1 MHVVIGGCGRVGAA
15 LTVSLTRQGH
25 TVAVIDKNGRAF
37 ERLPPEFEGQTFV
50 GLVFDRES
58 LESAGIKE
66 AGAYIAV
73 TNGDN
78 SNIVS
83 ARVARE
89 AYNVEKVVA
98 RIYDPRRAEIY
109 RRLGIPTVA
118 SVQWTSGEI
127 YDMLFHGFEN
137 AELAFGGGDT
147 ILLRLD
153 VPANLAGRPVTFL
166 NEGQQA
172 SVVAIDRMGTASI
185 PSANTTFQEG
195 DVVHVVIRRN
205 GIPLLREKIAALPE
219 DH

>member
-1 MHVVIGGCGRVGAA
+1 
-15 LTVSLTRQGH
+15 H
-25 TVAVIDKNGRAF
+25 TVAVIDKNQRRF
-37 ERLPPEFEGQTFV
+37 ERLPPGFEGLTYV
-50 GLVFDRES
+50 GLVFDRET
-58 LESAGIKE
+58 LEAAGIKE

-78 SNIVS
+78 SNILS

-127 YDMLFHGFEN
+127 YDMLFHGFEH
-137 AELAFGGGDT
+137 AEMAFGGGEM

-153 VPANLAGRPVTFL
+153 VPANLAGRQVDFL
-166 NEGQQA
+166 NEAQQA
-172 SVVAIDRMGTASI
+172 NVVAVDRMGTATI
-185 PSANTTFQEG
+185 PAAKATFQEG
-195 DVVHVVIRRN
+195 DVVHIVIRRD
-205 GIPLLREKIAALPE
+205 GIPLLREKMAALPE
-219 DH
+219 EH